1 MLRTIRVVTCTGPIV
16 NDRELISDPCQPRAS
31 AAKFVSRIALC
42 LLGSTI
48 AASLTLGC
56 SATKP
61 LNWETLKGPGFPGWS
76 ESIAG
81 RARPGGPVPKAS
93 GFFTDR
99 RSEQIEQDLGG
110 F

>member
-1 MLRTIRVVTCTGPIV
+1 M
-16 NDRELISDPCQPRAS
+16 
-31 AAKFVSRIALC
+31 
-42 LLGSTI
+42 
-48 AASLTLGC
+48 LGC
-56 SATKP
+56 NAAKP

-81 RARPGGPVPKAS
+81 RARPGGPDPKAS